1 MDEERSVLGK
11 QTEAGL
17 GKQRGRKGVGEGK
30 FKSNV
35 SQDLQIQGGSVNL
48 GNGPVAQEGVKGY

>member
-11 QTEAGL
+11 QMEVGL

-35 SQDLQIQGGSVNL
+35 SQDLQIQSVNL
-48 GNGPVAQEGVKGY
+48 GNGSIAQEGIKGY